1 MKSVMSLE
9 MYEKLK
15 LKDLSTTSI
24 PHVVGASGKSLGARG
39 RTKCE
44 VNINRRIF
52 YQTFIVCEHL
62 KRPIIL
68 GRDFSIQNCIGI
80 SWTKT
85 NTRQLTQNN
94 EVIAETAEYQ
104 TPSRASV
111 SLKKNIKI
119 PPRSCTVVDVDI
131 NTTEKIKV
139 EVIPDQLWLS
149 ANPNICTYPMI
160 ADLKE
165 REPNTVTPFVII
177 NFSHHKHLHLP
188 KNHVVAFAEKDCN
201 EGEVLEI
208 CTMEQLEKEL
218 PRNWIP
224 ERKRQEKFSEFFE
237 NPFMQKDDD
246 FLKSPAEAPVHRKV
260 LLEDKKI
267 SPKTQEAFDKLC
279 KKYDDIISKNSGDI
293 GKTMLVEMEIDTGN
307 HPPIASKPYTLP
319 LKHYDWVQREI
330 ETLERA
336 GIIERSISPWASPV
350 VIVPKKSA
358 PGEPPRRRMCV
369 DNRRINKLQ
378 SEVTKADGGKGCIS
392 LIPLPKIDE
401 LYAKLKGYKVF
412 SSLDLRSGYYHIG
425 LKDSAKPKSAFVLSS
440 LGKYQFN
447 RVPFGLAQAPAYL
460 QKLIND
466 VLKGCNFAMGYLD
479 DIIIYSRSEK
489 EHLEHL
495 EEIFTRLKAAG
506 LKLKLERCCFFKK
519 HMQYLG
525 HLISANRIQP
535 LPEKLESI
543 AKMPAPRNPKE
554 VKQFLRLVG
563 YYRKFVPRFA
573 DISRVLTHLT
583 KKDME
588 FKWTPECENFFQILK
603 EFLQQAP
610 ILRYP
615 DPQAS
620 YTLYTDTSKY
630 AYAGV
635 LTQHSN
641 GTDHL
646 ITYVSGLF
654 CGSQLNWATLT
665 KEAYTIY
672 MSVKKLSFY
681 IDTAKITVKSD
692 NLPLKK
698 FLEKNTLNSKVNNWA
713 VELGSQNITFEYIP
727 GIRNTL
733 ADTLSRLIEMDEN
746 IKLQLEEEGKEFGY
760 FPFEEL
766 PPVTTQVV
774 EEVIKY
780 EIGNINIQHTD
791 PIEINTDIHL
801 PLKDNKLVKLQESDP
816 HTKQL
821 RKQWENKNLD
831 QSTYTMENNI
841 LK

>member
-15 LKDLSTTSI
+15 LKDLNTTSI
-24 PHVVGASGKSLGARG
+24 QHVVGASGKSLGARG

-44 VNINRRIF
+44 ININRRIF

-94 EVIAETAEYQ
+94 KVIAETAEYQ

-119 PPRSCTVVDVDI
+119 PPQSCAVVDVDI
-131 NTTEKIKV
+131 NTTGKIKV

-165 REPNTVTPFVII
+165 REPNTVTPFVIV
-177 NFSHHKHLHLP
+177 NFSHHEHLCLP
-188 KNHVVAFAEKDCN
+188 KDHVVAFTEKDCN

-218 PRNWIP
+218 RRNWIP

-260 LLEDKKI
+260 LLEDKNI

-293 GKTMLVEMEIDTGN
+293 GKTMLVEMEINTGN

-336 GIIERSISPWASPV
+336 GIIERSNSPWASPV

-369 DNRRINKLQ
+369 DYRRINKLQ
-378 SEVTKADGGKGCIS
+378 PEVTKADGGKGCIS

-412 SSLDLRSGYYHIG
+412 SSLDLRSGYSHIG
-425 LKDSAKPKSAFVLSS
+425 LKELAKPKSAFVLSS

-447 RVPFGLAQAPAYL
+447 RVPFGLAQTPAYF

-479 DIIIYSRSEK
+479 DIIIYSRSDK

-495 EEIFTRLKAAG
+495 EEIFTRLRAAG
-506 LKLKLERCCFFKK
+506 LKLKLEKCCFFKK
-519 HMQYLG
+519 HIQYLG
-525 HLISANRIQP
+525 YLISADGIQP

-554 VKQFLRLVG
+554 VKQFLGLVG

-588 FKWTPECENFFQILK
+588 FKWTPEYENCFQILK

-610 ILRYP
+610 ILQYP

-620 YTLYTDTSKY
+620 YTLYTDASKY
-630 AYAGV
+630 TYAGIW
-635 LTQHSN
+635 TQHSN
-641 GTDHL
+641 GTDHP

-654 CGSQLNWATLT
+654 HGSQLNWATLT
-665 KEAYTIY
+665 KEAYAIY
-672 MSVKKLSFY
+672 MSVNKLSF
-681 IDTAKITVKSD
+681 
-692 NLPLKK
+692 
-698 FLEKNTLNSKVNNWA
+698 
-713 VELGSQNITFEYIP
+713 
-727 GIRNTL
+727 
-733 ADTLSRLIEMDEN
+733 
-746 IKLQLEEEGKEFGY
+746 
-760 FPFEEL
+760 
-766 PPVTTQVV
+766 
-774 EEVIKY
+774 
-780 EIGNINIQHTD
+780 
-791 PIEINTDIHL
+791 
-801 PLKDNKLVKLQESDP
+801 
-816 HTKQL
+816 
-821 RKQWENKNLD
+821 
-831 QSTYTMENNI
+831 
-841 LK
+841 